1 MNTWKEKTR
10 MLTQTHYPA
19 QICQFH
25 IQTRISTLLTKNP
38 RTGEVKDLKH
48 INNLFI
54 KNKLTE
60 KELGRTLALYCRVNY
75 HFLSKFK
82 RELCV

>member
-1 MNTWKEKTR
+1 MP
-10 MLTQTHYPA
+10 TQIYYPA

-25 IQTRISTLLTKNP
+25 IQTRIS
-38 RTGEVKDLKH
+38 
-48 INNLFI
+48 NNLFI

-75 HFLSKFK
+75 HFLSERNEEGRYTHRRIIKALRCFK
-82 RELCV
+82 RKN